1 MKAVILELLRE
12 YCRVEE
18 AFQSESYASHP
29 HTLTPPHPHTPDG
42 YEKGVQKLRV
52 DHSEDMA
59 KVTADIFAHYYIAGR
74 NALAVK
80 LIVSD
85 HTHQLT

>member
-1 MKAVILELLRE
+1 MSLTHVTL
-12 YCRVEE
+12 
-18 AFQSESYASHP
+18 SHLHSP
-29 HTLTPPHPHTPDG
+29 HVTDG

-52 DHSEDMA
+52 VHAEDMA
-59 KVTADIFAHYYIAGR
+59 KVAADIFAHYYIAGR

-85 HTHQLT
+85 NTT